1 MGTNVIMRDDGAPA
15 VGIVYG
21 IVESAV
27 NVLRSGR
34 QVLIVS
40 SGAIG
45 LGAKSLRL
53 EKSPTELALKQAC
66 AAVGQS
72 RLMSM
77 YRDGFRHFNVTT
89 AQVLLTEDDFLN
101 PERYSNLRATLDT
114 LLKLGVVP
122 IINENDTVSTLELD
136 RPGNAGHHRVFG
148 DNDKLSAL
156 VASGVAAD
164 TLLIL
169 SDVDGL
175 YTGNPHKDPEAKL
188 IPLVRELTPE
198 IEGCADGQSA
208 RGRGGMAS
216 KLAAVRV
223 ATMAGTR
230 VLIASGATPGI
241 LDQILAGE
249 EVGTVFEPGLR
260 LKSKKRWIAHASQV
274 TGRIRVNEGARSVLL
289 AGKASLL
296 SAGVVGLEGDFV
308 RDDVVAIAD
317 EQGHDFARGVVT
329 LGRADAD
336 QVLAPGRKKTPAH
349 GRVLV
354 SRDTFVLLEEA

>member
-1 MGTNVIMRDDGAPA
+1 MSRSAESVESPVRQRVAAAQRIVIKMGTNVIMRDDGAPA
-15 VGIVYG
+15 IGLVYG

-77 YRDGFRHFNVTT
+77 YRDAFRHFNVTT

-114 LLKLGVVP
+114 LLRLGAVP

-136 RPGNAGHHRVFG
+136 RPANAGQQRVFG

-156 VASGVAAD
+156 VMTKIDAD
-164 TLLIL
+164 LLVLL

-175 YTGNPHKDPEAKL
+175 YTGHPHDQDAEFVSEVEE
-188 IPLVRELTPE
+188 ITP
-198 IEGCADGQSA
+198 ILAAYAQVSKG
-208 RGRGGMAS
+208 RGRGGMAT
-216 KLAAVRV
+216 KIEAARIV
-223 ATMAGTR
+223 AESGKVT
-230 VLIASGATPGI
+230 VIANGRLPGI
-241 LDQILAGE
+241 IERVVAGE
-249 EVGTVFEPGLR
+249 SIGTVFHPHLR
-260 LKSKKRWIAHASQV
+260 TGDHA
-274 TGRIRVNEGARSVLL
+274 
-289 AGKASLL
+289 
-296 SAGVVGLEGDFV
+296 
-308 RDDVVAIAD
+308 
-317 EQGHDFARGVVT
+317 
-329 LGRADAD
+329 
-336 QVLAPGRKKTPAH
+336 
-349 GRVLV
+349 
-354 SRDTFVLLEEA
+354 

>member
-1 MGTNVIMRDDGAPA
+1 MSQSAEAGEATVRQRVAAAQRIVIKMGTNVIMRDDGAPA
-15 VGIVYG
+15 IGLVYG

-77 YRDGFRHFNVTT
+77 YRDAFRHFNVIT

-114 LLKLGVVP
+114 LLKLGAVP

-136 RPGNAGHHRVFG
+136 RPSNTVGRHRVFG

-156 VASGVAAD
+156 VMTKIGAD
-164 TLLIL
+164 LLVLL

-175 YTGNPHKDPEAKL
+175 YTSHPHDDRAEFVSEVTE
-188 IPLVRELTPE
+188 ITPE
-198 IEGCADGQSA
+198 LAAYARISKG
-208 RGRGGMAS
+208 RGRGGMS
-216 KLAAVRV
+216 TKIEAARIVAEAGRITVIANGRIPGVVERV
-223 ATMAGTR
+223 
-230 VLIASGATPGI
+230 V
-241 LDQILAGE
+241 AGE
-249 EVGTVFEPGLR
+249 SIGTVFHPHVQPA
-260 LKSKKRWIAHASQV
+260 K
-274 TGRIRVNEGARSVLL
+274 
-289 AGKASLL
+289 
-296 SAGVVGLEGDFV
+296 V
-308 RDDVVAIAD
+308 RA
-317 EQGHDFARGVVT
+317 
-329 LGRADAD
+329 
-336 QVLAPGRKKTPAH
+336 
-349 GRVLV
+349 
-354 SRDTFVLLEEA
+354 

>member
-1 MGTNVIMRDDGAPA
+1 MNQSAEAVETTARRRVAAAKRIVIKMGTNVIMRDDGAPA

-156 VASGVAAD
+156 VMTKIDAD
-164 TLLIL
+164 LLVLL

-175 YTGNPHKDPEAKL
+175 YTSHPHDDDAEFVSEVDEITPKL
-188 IPLVRELTPE
+188 AAYAQVSK
-198 IEGCADGQSA
+198 G
-208 RGRGGMAS
+208 RGRGGMS
-216 KLAAVRV
+216 TKIEAARIV
-223 ATMAGTR
+223 AEAGKTT
-230 VLIASGATPGI
+230 VIANGRIPGI
-241 LDQILAGE
+241 VERVVAGE
-249 EVGTVFEPGLR
+249 SIGTVFHPHILPA
-260 LKSKKRWIAHASQV
+260 KV
-274 TGRIRVNEGARSVLL
+274 TA
-289 AGKASLL
+289 
-296 SAGVVGLEGDFV
+296 
-308 RDDVVAIAD
+308 
-317 EQGHDFARGVVT
+317 
-329 LGRADAD
+329 
-336 QVLAPGRKKTPAH
+336 
-349 GRVLV
+349 
-354 SRDTFVLLEEA
+354 

>member
-15 VGIVYG
+15 VGLLYG

-53 EKSPTELALKQAC
+53 EKSPSELALKQAC

-72 RLMSM
+72 RLMSI
-77 YRDGFRHFNVTT
+77 YEDAFRHFNVTT

-136 RPGNAGHHRVFG
+136 RPSNAKGQRRVFG

-156 VASGVAAD
+156 VMTKIDAD
-164 TLLIL
+164 LLVLL

-175 YTGNPHKDPEAKL
+175 YTSHPHDNGAEFVSEVDQ
-188 IPLVRELTPE
+188 ITPE
-198 IEGCADGQSA
+198 LAAYARVSRG
-208 RGRGGMAS
+208 RGRGGMS
-216 KLAAVRV
+216 TKIEAARIVAESGKVTVIANGRV
-223 ATMAGTR
+223 PGVIER
-230 VLIASGATPGI
+230 VV
-241 LDQILAGE
+241 AGE
-249 EVGTVFEPGLR
+249 SIGTIFHP
-260 LKSKKRWIAHASQV
+260 HP
-274 TGRIRVNEGARSVLL
+274 
-289 AGKASLL
+289 
-296 SAGVVGLEGDFV
+296 
-308 RDDVVAIAD
+308 
-317 EQGHDFARGVVT
+317 HDAKVQ
-329 LGRADAD
+329 A
-336 QVLAPGRKKTPAH
+336 
-349 GRVLV
+349 
-354 SRDTFVLLEEA
+354 

>member
-1 MGTNVIMRDDGAPA
+1 MNQSAEAVETTARRRVAAAKRIVIKMGTNVIMRDDGAPA

-136 RPGNAGHHRVFG
+136 RPGKAGHHRVFG

-156 VASGVAAD
+156 VMTKIGAD
-164 TLLIL
+164 LLVLL

-175 YTGNPHKDPEAKL
+175 YTSHPHDDGAEFVSEVDEITPKL
-188 IPLVRELTPE
+188 AAYAQVSK
-198 IEGCADGQSA
+198 G
-208 RGRGGMAS
+208 RGRGGMS
-216 KLAAVRV
+216 TKIEAARIV
-223 ATMAGTR
+223 AEAGKTT
-230 VLIASGATPGI
+230 VIANGRIPGI
-241 LDQILAGE
+241 VERVVAGE
-249 EVGTVFEPGLR
+249 SIGTVFHPHIPPA
-260 LKSKKRWIAHASQV
+260 KV
-274 TGRIRVNEGARSVLL
+274 TA
-289 AGKASLL
+289 
-296 SAGVVGLEGDFV
+296 
-308 RDDVVAIAD
+308 
-317 EQGHDFARGVVT
+317 
-329 LGRADAD
+329 
-336 QVLAPGRKKTPAH
+336 
-349 GRVLV
+349 
-354 SRDTFVLLEEA
+354 

>member
-15 VGIVYG
+15 IGLVYG

-77 YRDGFRHFNVTT
+77 YRDAFRHFNVTT

-114 LLKLGVVP
+114 LLGLGVVP

-136 RPGNAGHHRVFG
+136 RPANAGQQRVFG

-156 VASGVAAD
+156 VMTKIDAD
-164 TLLIL
+164 LLVLL

-175 YTGNPHKDPEAKL
+175 YTGHPHDEGAEFVSEVEE
-188 IPLVRELTPE
+188 ITPALAAYAQVSK
-198 IEGCADGQSA
+198 G
-208 RGRGGMAS
+208 RGRGGMAT
-216 KLAAVRV
+216 KIEAARIVAECGKVTVIANGRLPGVVERV
-223 ATMAGTR
+223 
-230 VLIASGATPGI
+230 VSGESI
-241 LDQILAGE
+241 
-249 EVGTVFEPGLR
+249 GTVFHPHLR
-260 LKSKKRWIAHASQV
+260 
-274 TGRIRVNEGARSVLL
+274 
-289 AGKASLL
+289 
-296 SAGVVGLEGDFV
+296 VGD
-308 RDDVVAIAD
+308 
-317 EQGHDFARGVVT
+317 
-329 LGRADAD
+329 RA
-336 QVLAPGRKKTPAH
+336 
-349 GRVLV
+349 
-354 SRDTFVLLEEA
+354 

>member
-1 MGTNVIMRDDGAPA
+1 MNRSVEAVEATVRQRVAAAQRIVIKMGTNVIMRDDGAPA
-15 VGIVYG
+15 IGVVYG

-77 YRDGFRHFNVTT
+77 YRDAFRHFNVIT

-136 RPGNAGHHRVFG
+136 RPGNSQHQRVFG

-156 VASGVAAD
+156 VMTKIDAD
-164 TLLIL
+164 LLVLL

-175 YTGNPHKDPEAKL
+175 YTSHPHDDGAEFVSEVSE
-188 IPLVRELTPE
+188 ITPE
-198 IEGCADGQSA
+198 LAAYARISKG
-208 RGRGGMAS
+208 RGRGGMS
-216 KLAAVRV
+216 TKIEAARIVAEAGKTTVIANGRIPGVVERV
-223 ATMAGTR
+223 
-230 VLIASGATPGI
+230 V
-241 LDQILAGE
+241 AGE
-249 EVGTVFEPGLR
+249 PIGTVFHPHT
-260 LKSKKRWIAHASQV
+260 KV
-274 TGRIRVNEGARSVLL
+274 TA
-289 AGKASLL
+289 
-296 SAGVVGLEGDFV
+296 
-308 RDDVVAIAD
+308 
-317 EQGHDFARGVVT
+317 
-329 LGRADAD
+329 
-336 QVLAPGRKKTPAH
+336 
-349 GRVLV
+349 
-354 SRDTFVLLEEA
+354 

>member
-1 MGTNVIMRDDGAPA
+1 MNRSAEAVEATVRQRVAAAQRIVIKMGTNVIMRDDGAPA
-15 VGIVYG
+15 IGVVYG

-27 NVLRSGR
+27 NVLRTGR

-53 EKSPTELALKQAC
+53 EKSPSELALKQAC

-77 YRDGFRHFNVTT
+77 YRDAFRHFNVIT

-136 RPGNAGHHRVFG
+136 RPGDNRHHRVFG

-156 VASGVAAD
+156 VMTKIDAD
-164 TLLIL
+164 LLVLL

-175 YTGNPHKDPEAKL
+175 YTSHPHDDGAEFVSEVAE
-188 IPLVRELTPE
+188 ITPE
-198 IEGCADGQSA
+198 LAAYARVSKG
-208 RGRGGMAS
+208 RGRGGMS
-216 KLAAVRV
+216 TKIEAARIVAEAGKTTVIANGRIPGVVERV
-223 ATMAGTR
+223 
-230 VLIASGATPGI
+230 V
-241 LDQILAGE
+241 AGE
-249 EVGTVFEPGLR
+249 SIGTVFHPHVQPA
-260 LKSKKRWIAHASQV
+260 KV
-274 TGRIRVNEGARSVLL
+274 TA
-289 AGKASLL
+289 
-296 SAGVVGLEGDFV
+296 
-308 RDDVVAIAD
+308 
-317 EQGHDFARGVVT
+317 
-329 LGRADAD
+329 
-336 QVLAPGRKKTPAH
+336 
-349 GRVLV
+349 
-354 SRDTFVLLEEA
+354 

>member
-1 MGTNVIMRDDGAPA
+1 MNQSAEAVEATVRQRVAAAQRIVIKMGTNVIMRDDGAPA
-15 VGIVYG
+15 VGLVYG

-53 EKSPTELALKQAC
+53 EKPPAELALKQAC

-101 PERYSNLRATLDT
+101 SERYSNLRATLDT

-136 RPGNAGHHRVFG
+136 RAGNTQHHRVFG

-156 VASGVAAD
+156 VMTKIDAD
-164 TLLIL
+164 LLVLL

-175 YTGNPHKDPEAKL
+175 YTSHPHDDGAEFVSEVEE
-188 IPLVRELTPE
+188 ITPE
-198 IEGCADGQSA
+198 LAAYARISKG
-208 RGRGGMAS
+208 RGRGGMAT
-216 KLAAVRV
+216 KIEAARIVAEAGKTTVIANGRIPGVVERV
-223 ATMAGTR
+223 
-230 VLIASGATPGI
+230 V
-241 LDQILAGE
+241 AGE
-249 EVGTVFEPGLR
+249 SIGTVFHPHT
-260 LKSKKRWIAHASQV
+260 K
-274 TGRIRVNEGARSVLL
+274 VNA
-289 AGKASLL
+289 
-296 SAGVVGLEGDFV
+296 
-308 RDDVVAIAD
+308 
-317 EQGHDFARGVVT
+317 
-329 LGRADAD
+329 
-336 QVLAPGRKKTPAH
+336 
-349 GRVLV
+349 
-354 SRDTFVLLEEA
+354 

>member
-1 MGTNVIMRDDGAPA
+1 MSTSLDLVDFTVRQRVTAARRIVIKMGTNVIMRDDNAPA

-53 EKSPTELALKQAC
+53 EKSPSELALKQAC

-72 RLMSM
+72 RL
-77 YRDGFRHFNVTT
+77 DGFRPNVIT

-101 PERYSNLRATLDT
+101 PVRYSNLRATLDT

-136 RPGNAGHHRVFG
+136 RPSNAEGQHRVFG

-156 VASGVAAD
+156 VMTKIDAD
-164 TLLIL
+164 LLVLL

-175 YTGNPHKDPEAKL
+175 YTGHPHDDGAE
-188 IPLVRELTPE
+188 LVSEVEEITPALAAYAR
-198 IEGCADGQSA
+198 ISKG
-208 RGRGGMAS
+208 RGRGGMS
-216 KLAAVRV
+216 TKIEAARIVAEAGKVTVIANGRIPGVVERV
-223 ATMAGTR
+223 
-230 VLIASGATPGI
+230 V
-241 LDQILAGE
+241 AGE
-249 EVGTVFEPGLR
+249 SIGTVFHPRPPHVE
-260 LKSKKRWIAHASQV
+260 
-274 TGRIRVNEGARSVLL
+274 
-289 AGKASLL
+289 
-296 SAGVVGLEGDFV
+296 D
-308 RDDVVAIAD
+308 
-317 EQGHDFARGVVT
+317 
-329 LGRADAD
+329 RA
-336 QVLAPGRKKTPAH
+336 
-349 GRVLV
+349 
-354 SRDTFVLLEEA
+354 